1 MSLVKRSAGLLMYRR
16 RTSGLEVF
24 LVHPGGPFWAKKDLR
39 VWSIP
44 KGLYL
49 EDEEPLAAARREF
62 REETGFAAE
71 GNFIGLGDLKQPS
84 GKIISA
90 WAFEGDCDPQ
100 MLKSNTFM
108 LEWPP
113 DSGRQIEVPE
123 VDRGCWYAVEAAR
136 ARLLAG
142 QRPFLDPLLAR
153 VSFGADS
160 LGPAR

>member
-1 MSLVKRSAGLLMYRR
+1 MAKKSKRSAGLLMYRR
-16 RTSGLEVF
+16 RNSALEVF
-24 LVHPGGPFWAKKDLR
+24 LVHPGGP
-39 VWSIP
+39 
-44 KGLYL
+44 
-49 EDEEPLAAARREF
+49 
-62 REETGFAAE
+62 
-71 GNFIGLGDLKQPS
+71 S
-84 GKIISA
+84 GKIVSA

-100 MLKSNTFM
+100 MLKNNTFM